1 MAVPSVPD
9 IEPAV
14 VRATSGRESKT
25 AVGSSRDHLE
35 PRSASVFRHKVT
47 MMGREAGTLAGV
59 HVAYHALPWHGSCR
73 RGRRIS
79 NRGRRCWGLAALCAD
94 IGAHRW

>member
-25 AVGSSRDHLE
+25 AAGSSRDHLE

-47 MMGREAGTLAGV
+47 MMGREAGSLAGV
-59 HVAYHALPWHGSCR
+59 RVAYHALPWHGSCR
-73 RGRRIS
+73 R
-79 NRGRRCWGLAALCAD
+79 
-94 IGAHRW
+94 